1 MISETL
7 IIFLTSVM
15 SLNSIPEKSKKELEN
30 NQQQTGKARSEQ
42 QHPIINNQKGGGG
55 WDYN

>member
-30 NQQQTGKARSEQ
+30 NQQQNGKARSEQ
-42 QHPIINNQKGGGG
+42 QHPITNNQKRGG